1 MSNKPKFLFWTTLS
15 FIFFVF
21 LNSLPVKASSDV
33 FSSDVAFEEEKIIT
47 SEKTEGVFEKS
58 DVLVSLNLPESQKSQ
73 TRESESSSRK
83 NSEKKQPQKT
93 CPQIYIVKE
102 GDTLSEI
109 AQKFGLKLNS
119 VLCSNNLSENSL
131 IKPGM
136 KLKIPCEDGF
146 YYTIKEGDTLS
157 QIAKKF
163 EVDLEKIKK
172 ANQIQGEKI
181 YPDEVIFLPGAK
193 RCYFPQRTSR
203 RTLSSHLR
211 SSLPESKKV
220 QKRIHRPKIK
230 GPCHRFPYGW
240 CTYYVSLKRCIPW
253 RGDAGTWCWQAR
265 RYGFAT
271 GRTPRPGAIIVTR
284 ESWWGHVGYVEKVS
298 GNMVLISEM
307 NKVGWGKVSWRWIDN
322 RSPIIKCYIY

>member
-1 MSNKPKFLFWTTLS
+1 MSNQPKFLFWGAIS

-21 LNSLPVKASSDV
+21 LNFLPARASSDV
-33 FSSDVAFEEEKIIT
+33 FSSDVAFEEEKIVD

-58 DVLVSLNLPESQKSQ
+58 DVLVSLNLPEAEKTASETPSQETPK
-73 TRESESSSRK
+73 
-83 NSEKKQPQKT
+83 EKKQPQKT

-119 VLCSNNLSENSL
+119 VLCSNSLSENSL

-157 QIAKKF
+157 QIAEKF

-193 RCYFPQRTSR
+193 RCYFPQRSSER
-203 RTLSSHLR
+203 NLSSR
-211 SSLPESKKV
+211 SSSHSSVQKKV
-220 QKRIHRPKIK
+220 QKRIQRPKIK

-253 RGDAGTWCWQAR
+253 RGNAGTWCWQAR

-271 GRTPRPGAIIVTR
+271 GRTPKPGAIIVTR
-284 ESWWGHVGYVEKVS
+284 ESFWGHVGYVEKVS

-307 NKVGWGKVSWRWIDN
+307 NKIGWGRISWRWIDN

>member
-1 MSNKPKFLFWTTLS
+1 MSTKIKFLFWTTLS
-15 FIFFVF
+15 FVSFVF
-21 LNSLPVKASSDV
+21 LNFLPVKASSNI
-33 FSSDVAFEEEKIIT
+33 FSKDSVLEEEKIVN

-58 DVLVSLNLPESQKSQ
+58 DVLMSLNLPEDQKGK
-73 TRESESSSRK
+73 TESSFQ
-83 NSEKKQPQKT
+83 EKSKEEKQIKKT

-163 EVDLEKIKK
+163 EVNLEKIKK
-172 ANQIQGEKI
+172 ANQTQGEKI
-181 YPDEVIFLPGAK
+181 YPDEVIFLPGAE

-203 RTLSSHLR
+203 RTSSSR
-211 SSLPESKKV
+211 SSSISSESKKA
-220 QKRIHRPKIK
+220 QKIIHRTKIK
-230 GPCHRFPYGW
+230 GSCHIFPYGW

-253 RGDAGTWCWQAR
+253 RGNAGTWCWQAR

-284 ESWWGHVGYVEKVS
+284 ESFWGHVGYVEKVS

-307 NKVGWGKVSWRWIDN
+307 NKIGWGRISQRWLDN
-322 RSPIIKCYIY
+322 RSSIIKCYIY

>member
-1 MSNKPKFLFWTTLS
+1 MSSKPKFLFWGALS

-21 LNSLPVKASSDV
+21 LNFLPVKASSDV
-33 FSSDVAFEEEKIIT
+33 FSSDSVLEEEKIVDP
-47 SEKTEGVFEKS
+47 EKTEGVFEKS
-58 DVLVSLNLPESQKSQ
+58 DVLISLNLPEAEETVSETPSQETPK
-73 TRESESSSRK
+73 
-83 NSEKKQPQKT
+83 EKKQPQKT
-93 CPQIYIVKE
+93 CPQIYIVKK

-181 YPDEVIFLPGAK
+181 YPGEVIFLPGAK
-193 RCYFPQRTSR
+193 RCYFPSTSER
-203 RTLSSHLR
+203 ASNSHSR
-211 SSLPESKKV
+211 SSLSGHKKV
-220 QKRIHRPKIK
+220 QKRIQRPKIK

-253 RGDAGTWCWQAR
+253 RGNAGTWCWQAR

-271 GRTPRPGAIIVTR
+271 GRTPKPGAIIVTR
-284 ESWWGHVGYVEKVS
+284 ESFWGHVGYVEKVS

-307 NKVGWGKVSWRWIDN
+307 NKIGWGRISWRWIDN

>member
-1 MSNKPKFLFWTTLS
+1 MNNKSKFLFWTALS
-15 FIFFVF
+15 FVF
-21 LNSLPVKASSDV
+21 LVFLNFLPVKAFSDI
-33 FSSDVAFEEEKIIT
+33 FSKDLALEEEKIVT
-47 SEKTEGVFEKS
+47 FKKTEGVFEKS
-58 DVLVSLNLPESQKSQ
+58 DVLVSLNLPEVQKKELESFSQEKSG
-73 TRESESSSRK
+73 K
-83 NSEKKQPQKT
+83 EKQIKKT

-131 IKPGM
+131 IKPKM

-172 ANQIQGEKI
+172 ANQTQGEKI
-181 YPDEVIFLPGAK
+181 YPDEVIFLPGAE
-193 RCYFPQRTSR
+193 RCYFPSR
-203 RTLSSHLR
+203 RTSSSH
-211 SSLPESKKV
+211 SSSILSESKKA
-220 QKRIHRPKIK
+220 QKIIHRTKIK
-230 GPCHRFPYGW
+230 GPCHVFPYGW

-253 RGDAGTWCWQAR
+253 RGNAGTWCWQAR

-271 GRTPRPGAIIVTR
+271 GRTPQPGAIIVTR

-298 GNMVLISEM
+298 GNKVLISEM
-307 NKVGWGKVSWRWIDN
+307 NKVGWGRISQRWIDN
-322 RSPIIKCYIY
+322 RSSIIKCYIY

>member
-1 MSNKPKFLFWTTLS
+1 MSTKIKFLFWTTLS
-15 FIFFVF
+15 FVSFVFFVF
-21 LNSLPVKASSDV
+21 LNFLPVEASSGI
-33 FSSDVAFEEEKIIT
+33 FSKEISFEEEKIVNP
-47 SEKTEGVFEKS
+47 ENTEGVFEKS
-58 DVLVSLNLPESQKSQ
+58 DVLMSLNLPEGEK
-73 TRESESSSRK
+73 REPESSPL
-83 NSEKKQPQKT
+83 EKSKEEKQIKKT

-136 KLKIPCEDGF
+136 KLKIPCEEGF

-163 EVDLEKIKK
+163 EVNLEKIKK

-181 YPDEVIFLPGAK
+181 YPDEVIFLPGAE
-193 RCYFPQRTSR
+193 RCYFPSKRTS
-203 RTLSSHLR
+203 SSR
-211 SSLPESKKV
+211 SSSISSESKKV
-220 QKRIHRPKIK
+220 QKIIHRTKMK

-253 RGDAGTWCWQAR
+253 RGNAGTWCWQAR

-271 GRTPRPGAIIVTR
+271 GRTPRAGAIIVTR
-284 ESWWGHVGYVEKVS
+284 ESGWGHVGYVEKVS

-307 NKVGWGKVSWRWIDN
+307 NKIGWGRISQRWLDN